1 MKDLRR
7 NEIIDMLEMAEILFE
22 EKQNIIKCDIPT
34 LGRITYYPKAD
45 KVQIN
50 RNNTWREYGFEFI
63 KHILSNT
70 IKGQNV
76 NNIANSLEEIKKEKI
91 KKELRDDFA
100 MFAMQSV
107 ITRLGVNPLFGA
119 NGQDTFNL
127 VAEEAYKYA
136 DAMLKQREL

>member
-22 EKQNIIKCDIPT
+22 EKQSIIKCDIPT
-34 LGRITYYPKAD
+34 LGKITYYPKAD

-50 RNNTWREYGFEFI
+50 KNNTWREYGFEFI
-63 KHILSNT
+63 KHVLSNT

-76 NNIANSLEEIKKEKI
+76 NNIANSLEEIKEEKI

-100 MFAMQSV
+100 MFAMQGIMV
-107 ITRLGVNPLFGA
+107 GDNPCSHYPE
-119 NGQDTFNL
+119 Q
-127 VAEEAYKYA
+127 VAQWAYSIA
-136 DAMLKQREL
+136 DAMLLYREK